1 MRQIKECDCSPGTTS
16 LRSVKINIIGSRI
29 ELECTKCNGVVDW
42 WEEPAHN
49 RKIMPSECGQMK
61 NARLCDSSN

>member
-49 RKIMPSECGQMK
+49 RKIMPFKRMWSDEERSAM
-61 NARLCDSSN
+61 R